1 MHTKLLRSVI
11 FFAALLFPGFCGADG
26 LIIIENP
33 VHVVAGHFGFAPLE
47 VSYHHVTVTIT
58 NLVAVTTVD
67 QEFFNPNAARLEGT
81 YVFPIPEGAHIDKL
95 SMDIGGTLTDAELL
109 PADKARALYEE
120 IVRKMKDPALLE
132 YAGRGAF
139 RMRIYPIEPRASK
152 RIRLTYSQLL
162 KNDGGLVEYLYP
174 LNTEKF
180 RPLEFSP
187 NSRYV
192 CN

>member
-1 MHTKLLRSVI
+1 MKATHGKGARTPRLLGSVI
-11 FFAALLFPGFCGADG
+11 FLAALLFPGFCGADG

-67 QEFFNPNAARLEGT
+67 QEFYNPNDARLEGT

-95 SMDIGGTLTDAELL
+95 SMDIGGTLADAELL

-132 YAGRGAF
+132 YAGPRGVPHADL
-139 RMRIYPIEPRASK
+139 PHRAPGVQT
-152 RIRLTYSQLL
+152 RQAHLQPAP
-162 KNDGGLVEYLYP
+162 E
-174 LNTEKF
+174 E
-180 RPLEFSP
+180 
-187 NSRYV
+187 
-192 CN
+192 